1 MELHMVRSIFSAG
14 MLWFAAPLFLGIIN
28 RTKAIMAGRTGPP
41 LLQAY
46 WDLGKL
52 FRKDYIASRTT
63 TWVFLAGPVLGVAAP
78 VLATLLVPLGSHPAV
93 LAFPGDMLLFVYVFA
108 LSRFFIAAAAMDTGS
123 AFEGMGAAR
132 EVTFA
137 ALAEPAL
144 ILGMLALTRLS
155 GSMSLSGILDLDA
168 SGAWRRASP
177 SVVLIVVSWFIVLL
191 AENAR
196 VPFDDP
202 NTHLELTMIHEVM
215 VLDHGGPVFGLVLYG
230 AALKLIVFAALL
242 ANILVPIS
250 TGEAFVDSAL
260 FLMSVI
266 AIGVIVGLVES
277 SMARLRLLRVPQ
289 LLVTATLLA
298 GFAVVLLLR

>member
-1 MELHMVRSIFSAG
+1 VRSILSVG
-14 MLWFAAPLFLGIIN
+14 LLWLAAPLFLGIIH
-28 RTKAIMAGRTGPP
+28 RARSLMAGRTGPP

-46 WDLGKL
+46 SDLWKL
-52 FRKDYIASRTT
+52 FRKGFVASRTT
-63 TWVFLAGPVLGVAAP
+63 SWVFLAGPVLAVAAP
-78 VLATLLVPLGSHPAV
+78 LVATLLLPLGGSRAA

-108 LSRFFIAAAAMDTGS
+108 LSRFFVAASAMDTGS

-132 EVTFA
+132 EVSFA

-144 ILGMLALTRLS
+144 VLGMLALTRLS
-155 GSMSLSGILDLDA
+155 GSLSLSSMLDLDA
-168 SGAWRRASP
+168 SAAWGKASP

-202 NTHLELTMIHEVM
+202 NTHLELTMVHEVM
-215 VLDHGGPVFGLVLYG
+215 VLDHGGPALGLVLYG
-230 AALKLIVFAALL
+230 AAVKLLVFAAML
-242 ANILVPIS
+242 ANVVSPRSVGGGFADLVL
-250 TGEAFVDSAL
+250 FVLAT
-260 FLMSVI
+260 I
-266 AIGVIVGLVES
+266 AIGAVVGLVES

-298 GFAVVLLLR
+298 GFAVVLLVR

>member
-1 MELHMVRSIFSAG
+1 MVRSILAAG
-14 MLWFAAPLFLGIIN
+14 LIWIAAPLFLGIIN
-28 RTKAIMAGRTGPP
+28 RTKAVMAGRTGPP
-41 LLQAY
+41 LLQTY
-46 WDLGKL
+46 LDLAKL
-52 FRKDYIASRTT
+52 LRKGFVASRTT

-78 VLATLLVPLGSHPAV
+78 ALATLLVPLGGNRAV
-93 LAFPGDMLLFVYVFA
+93 LAFSGDMLLFVYVFA
-108 LSRFFIAAAAMDTGS
+108 LSRFFVAAAAMDTGS

-132 EVTFA
+132 EVSFA

-155 GSMSLSGILDLDA
+155 GSLSLSDMLDLDA
-168 SGAWRRASP
+168 SAAWRKASP

-215 VLDHGGPVFGLVLYG
+215 VLDHGGPVFGFVLYG
-230 AALKLIVFAALL
+230 SALKLMVFSALL
-242 ANILVPIS
+242 ANILVPVS
-250 TGEAFVDSAL
+250 TGDALIDFAL
-260 FLMSVI
+260 FLAAI
-266 AIGVIVGLVES
+266 TAIGVVVGLVES
-277 SMARLRLLRVPQ
+277 SMARLRFIRVPQ